1 MTGTESFDYI
11 IIGGGSAGCVLADRL
26 SGEGSARVLLLEAGS
41 PDTDETIR
49 IPAALGT
56 LFKTDVDWN
65 YRTVEQ
71 SPSGRTFYWP
81 RGKTLG
87 GSSSINVMVYIRG
100 NRYDYDGWRDDFGAD
115 GWGYDDVLPYFV
127 RSESHHRLGQPYHGS
142 DGPLHVEDRL
152 YTHHLSRAWVDS
164 ALDWGLN
171 YNDDFAGESPL
182 GAGPYQVT
190 CHNGRRWS
198 TADGYLR
205 PALSRPNLT
214 VRTDTLVTRVVLT
227 SSRATGVSYVANG
240 AETTAHADV
249 EVLVCGGAVNSP
261 QLLMMSGI
269 GPPDELGRLGVDV
282 QVALPGVGRNLQ
294 DHLLV
299 PLVWE
304 TRSADDL
311 VRDLLTPD
319 NLELWRTTGGGPFA
333 SNYGEV
339 GAFLSVAEGGS
350 RPDIQMH
357 GGPTA
362 LILGGEEV
370 PQRPVF
376 TMNATVLNPAA
387 RGTISLASADP
398 ASHPLIDPR
407 YFEDPAD
414 LRLMIKGLR
423 AVAGIAQCPP
433 FRDGLLRPYLPD
445 RADLDRLDDAA
456 WEAHIRR
463 WSATCYH
470 PVGTCAMGNGADSVV
485 DPHLKVHGVEA
496 LRIVDASV
504 MPTVISG
511 NTNAPTIMIA
521 EKAADHILG
530 RYASAVQV
538 ADHRA

>member
-1 MTGTESFDYI
+1 MTSTESFDYI

-71 SPSGRTFYWP
+71 SPAGRTFYWP

-100 NRYDYDGWRDDFGAD
+100 NRYDYECWRDDFGAD

-127 RSESHHRLGQPYHGS
+127 RSESHHRLGHPYHGS

-171 YNDDFAGESPL
+171 YNDDFAGESSL

-190 CHNGRRWS
+190 CHHGRRWS

-227 SSRATGVSYVANG
+227 GSRATGVCYVAHG

-261 QLLMMSGI
+261 Q
-269 GPPDELGRLGVDV
+269 
-282 QVALPGVGRNLQ
+282 
-294 DHLLV
+294 
-299 PLVWE
+299 
-304 TRSADDL
+304 
-311 VRDLLTPD
+311 
-319 NLELWRTTGGGPFA
+319 F
-333 SNYGEV
+333 
-339 GAFLSVAEGGS
+339 
-350 RPDIQMH
+350 
-357 GGPTA
+357 
-362 LILGGEEV
+362 
-370 PQRPVF
+370 
-376 TMNATVLNPAA
+376 
-387 RGTISLASADP
+387 
-398 ASHPLIDPR
+398 
-407 YFEDPAD
+407 
-414 LRLMIKGLR
+414 
-423 AVAGIAQCPP
+423 
-433 FRDGLLRPYLPD
+433 
-445 RADLDRLDDAA
+445 
-456 WEAHIRR
+456 
-463 WSATCYH
+463 
-470 PVGTCAMGNGADSVV
+470 
-485 DPHLKVHGVEA
+485 
-496 LRIVDASV
+496 
-504 MPTVISG
+504 
-511 NTNAPTIMIA
+511 
-521 EKAADHILG
+521 
-530 RYASAVQV
+530 
-538 ADHRA
+538 